1 MRRLLFAAIAAVGI
15 HGLLFVW
22 DFDLT
27 VVPHRS
33 EPEPRALNMILISP
47 APAKPAVKPVEH
59 PRDSL
64 PRVPVSPPRKKKAS
78 KPVQPVQK
86 PPPAPTSIERRSEE
100 SITVSEAQPPPSP
113 PPVAAS
119 DPPRPGPSVRSDS
132 ETAAS
137 GSENLSNVV
146 REAVPMYRSNTR
158 PSYPRWARKRGW
170 QGTVMLEI
178 LVDVEGRTKDIRVY
192 KSSGYDVLDEAAA
205 TAAKKWMFVPGMRGD
220 SSVEMWVR
228 VPVSFELQ

>member
-1 MRRLLFAAIAAVGI
+1 MRRLLFAALAAVGI

-22 DFDLT
+22 EFDLK
-27 VVPHRS
+27 VAAHRP

-47 APAKPAVKPVEH
+47 APVKPVEH

-64 PRVPVSPPRKKKAS
+64 LRAPISPPRKKKAS
-78 KPVQPVQK
+78 QPVQPVQK
-86 PPPAPTSIERRSEE
+86 PLAAPTPAERRSEE
-100 SITVSEAQPPPSP
+100 SITVSEAQPPQSP
-113 PPVAAS
+113 PPVEAS
-119 DPPRPGPSVRSDS
+119 DPPQPGPSVRSDS

-158 PSYPRWARKRGW
+158 PIYPRWARKRGW

-178 LVDVEGRTKDIRVY
+178 LVDVEGRTRDIRVY

-205 TAAKKWMFVPGMRGD
+205 TAAKKWMFVPGMRGN

-228 VPVSFELQ
+228 VPVAFELQ